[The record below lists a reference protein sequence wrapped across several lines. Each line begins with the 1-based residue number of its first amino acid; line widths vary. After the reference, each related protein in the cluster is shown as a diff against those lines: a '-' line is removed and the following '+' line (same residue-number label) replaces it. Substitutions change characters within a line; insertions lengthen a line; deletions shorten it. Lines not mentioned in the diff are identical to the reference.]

1 MGKPKTTRVPTV
13 KAPKGDKRFDSL
25 NAGIE
30 KLNKTLAGGIT
41 GVQNNDGSKIKG
53 KVYFTPQG
61 ATDKTGTKKY
71 TSAPKGIANTTGVTA
86 NPKNSEVTEPGVISS
101 TQGESTLKQYQT
113 LETGLGD
120 GGLGTKESPLNQT
133 QIKSLGEQGYTVG
146 SEVPGRGKLNADGY
160 FEQPVSAGTGAG
172 AGAGTTEP
180 EKSFTYINAD
190 GSTQTTTG
198 PNAGS
203 AEEQKK
209 MKEQGYTVSESTAPA
224 ESTDSPEV
232 VKLKE
237 DLQNQEKE
245 ISAYKSRLVD
255 LIITDS
261 ELKADIRG
269 ITKAYD
275 ARIAEMRDINSR
287 QIQSVKTLGYRMG
300 AQFTGGFG
308 GVWGGIISDAER
320 QGLLKIADIEGE
332 KQSKILEAKA
342 AARESN
348 YKIYASLMEDA
359 REIQKQKTTALAD
372 LVKAQKEQDAEIA
385 KRTKQIAIDSS
396 IAELYADGTTSPE
409 ALLKALNQD
418 SSGNFKANVTAGE
431 VEAALKVLTPPD
443 EFKGMDPDLPT
454 LEWMKANGQLPKE
467 MNLVQ
472 YKAMLKNLEAKASGA
487 TEAQIKAGKEAKQQ
501 NAAAQATSLLTG
513 IDPKTGDRYQIP
525 GITIDGQ
532 PQYFVGPDGY
542 VGAPGL
548 RFILNRAQTGG
559 VDRTELLSDIAWS
572 INPDHLNKGDLLR
585 YGITPEEI
593 VKITGVEPIQYGD
606 IPTTKSKITNPYG
619 S

>member
-25 NAGIE
+25 NAGIAN
-30 KLNKTLAGGIT
+30 LNKTLAGGIT
-41 GVQNNDGSKIKG
+41 GVEGVKG

-71 TSAPKGIANTTGVTA
+71 TSAPKGIANTTGVA
-86 NPKNSEVTEPGVISS
+86 PNPKNTDVTEPGVISS

-113 LETGLGD
+113 LETGMKD
-120 GGLGTKESPLNQT
+120 GGLGTKESPLNET
-133 QIKSLGEQGYTVG
+133 QLKSLGEQGYTVG
-146 SEVPGRGKLNADGY
+146 SEVPGRGKLNAQGY
-160 FEQPVSAGTGAG
+160 FEQPVSTGTAGGAGTG
-172 AGAGTTEP
+172 TTTP

-209 MKEQGYTVSESTAPA
+209 MKDQGYTVSESTAPA
-224 ESTDSPEV
+224 ESIDSPEII
-232 VKLKE
+232 KLKE
-237 DLQNQEKE
+237 ELQTQETE
-245 ISAYKSRLVD
+245 IAAYKSRLTD
-255 LIITDS
+255 LIITDP

-275 ARIAEMRDINSR
+275 ARIAEMRDINNR

-300 AQFTGGFG
+300 MQFTGGMG
-308 GVWGGIISDAER
+308 GMWGGIISDAER

-348 YKIYASLMEDA
+348 YKIYAALMDDA

-372 LVKAQKEQDAEIA
+372 LVKAQKEQDAELA

-443 EFKGMDPDLPT
+443 EFKGMDSDLPT
-454 LEWMKANGQLPKE
+454 FEWLKANGRLSKD
-467 MNLVQ
+467 MTFMQ

-487 TEAQIKAGKEAKQQ
+487 TEAQIKAGKEAKVQ
-501 NAAAQATSLLTG
+501 NTVAEVTQLLTG
-513 IDPKTGDRYQIP
+513 IDPKTGNRYIIP
-525 GITIDGQ
+525 GVTLDGQ

-542 VGAPGL
+542 IGAPGL
-548 RFILNRAQTGG
+548 RFILNRADING
-559 VDRTELLSDIAWS
+559 VNRSELLPRIAWS

-606 IPTTKSKITNPYG
+606 IPTTKSKITSPYG